1 MEPKEISVFK
11 GYMGG
16 YKQKILAC
24 PINSGEVEFMIFAR
38 EWWTITSKI
47 FKCGNWRQGSSDGL
61 GENGKNY
68 GPGWVSVQIKNC
80 RNDDN
85 WAN

>member
-1 MEPKEISVFK
+1 MIRMEPKEILVFK

-38 EWWTITSKI
+38 E
-47 FKCGNWRQGSSDGL
+47 
-61 GENGKNY
+61 
-68 GPGWVSVQIKNC
+68 
-80 RNDDN
+80 
-85 WAN
+85 